1 MSYFNRGRAKVLGEL
16 VEDTI
21 DKEKVRQKRIKP
33 RAKLSDIQARYKSY
47 NINKRD
53 DRRIS

>member
-16 VEDTI
+16 VEDVVN
-21 DKEKVRQKRIKP
+21 DEKTRQKRIKP
-33 RAKLSDIQARYKSY
+33 RAKLTDIRARYKSY
-47 NINKRD
+47 NINKKD

>member
-1 MSYFNRGRAKVLGEL
+1 MSYFNRGRARVLGEM
-16 VEDTI
+16 VEDTVE
-21 DKEKVRQKRIKP
+21 KEKVRQKLIKP
-33 RAKLSDIQARYKSY
+33 RMKLTDIRARYKSY